1 MVFSVC
7 TTSVVAKNTME
18 GNRECHIPDC
28 QPVSHWLPEMMD
40 CLHSVYAPLCIRFDR
55 SELAVQDAGIVE
67 GKLWLGTPASRNTNQ
82 QISTV

>member
-1 MVFSVC
+1 
-7 TTSVVAKNTME
+7 
-18 GNRECHIPDC
+18 
-28 QPVSHWLPEMMD
+28 MMD

-55 SELAVQDAGIVE
+55 IELAVQDAGIVE